1 MEPLHTFEIKDQ
13 FYLDGNPFRIISGGM
28 HYFRVLPEYWEDRLL
43 KLKALGCNT
52 VRRSYRGT
60 CTSRKRASLILPG
73 KSFTG

>member
-1 MEPLHTFEIKDQ
+1 MEQLHTFEIKDQ

-28 HYFRVLPEYWEDRLL
+28 HYFRVLPEYW
-43 KLKALGCNT
+43 
-52 VRRSYRGT
+52 SYRGI